1 MLNVV
6 NLAMPFFLLIFLGF
20 VSGRGAKLSRE
31 GLAWMNFF
39 VIYLALPALFFQLLS
54 ETPLEELA
62 TFDFVAATT
71 FSTFAMFVLA
81 YAFARFILRGSIGEA
96 TVQALVGS
104 YSNIGYMGPGVTLAV
119 LGAGAA
125 VPTALILCFDTIL
138 LFILVPMMMS
148 IGGAR
153 NIKFGPLAFEIFK
166 KIITHPFILAVFAGI
181 LAAAIEFKPPV
192 ALDQT
197 ISFLRQ
203 AAAPCAL
210 FAMGVTIALQPSR
223 RTAKELPI
231 LLLIKLVVHPILVF
245 VLLEWIGG
253 FDSLWISTAVLMAA
267 LPPAANV
274 YVLAQ
279 HYSSYVERASTAVL
293 YGTLASVI
301 TLPTL
306 IYLIQ
311 SGILVP

>member
-1 MLNVV
+1 MLNVI
-6 NLAMPFFLLIFLGF
+6 NLALPFFLLIFLGF
-20 VSGRGAKLSRE
+20 VSGRGAKLSRD

-39 VIYLALPALFFQLLS
+39 VVYLALPALFFQLLS

-62 TFDFVAATT
+62 TFDFVAITT
-71 FSTFAMFVLA
+71 FSTFVMFTLA
-81 YAFARFILRGSIGEA
+81 YCFARFLLGAKIGES

-148 IGGAR
+148 IGGSQ
-153 NIKFGPLAFEIFK
+153 NIKIGPLAFEIIK
-166 KIITHPFILAVFAGI
+166 KIITHPFILAVFAGV
-181 LAAAIEFKPPV
+181 LAAAIEFRPPV

-223 RTAKELPI
+223 RTAGELP
-231 LLLIKLVVHPILVF
+231 LLLAIKLIAHPLLVF
-245 VLLEWIGG
+245 LLLKWVGTI
-253 FDSLWISTAVLMAA
+253 DHLWISTALLMAA

-311 SGILVP
+311 SGLLLP

>member
-6 NLAMPFFLLIFLGF
+6 NLALPFFLLIFLGF
-20 VSGRGAKLSRE
+20 VSGKGAKLSRD

-71 FSTFAMFVLA
+71 FSTFAMFTLA
-81 YAFARFILRGSIGEA
+81 FCLAFFILRGDIGKS
-96 TVQALVGS
+96 TVQALIGS

-148 IGGAR
+148 IGGSQ
-153 NIKFGPLAFEIFK
+153 NIKIAPLVFEILK

-181 LAAAIEFKPPV
+181 LAAAIEFKPPI

-223 RTAKELPI
+223 RIAKELPV
-231 LLLIKLVVHPILVF
+231 LLLIKLVVHPVLVYIL
-245 VLLEWIGG
+245 LDWIGG
-253 FDSLWISTAVLMAA
+253 FEPLWVYTAVLMAA

-279 HYSSYVERASTAVL
+279 HYGSYVERASTAVL

-301 TLPTL
+301 TLPAL

-311 SGILVP
+311 SGYLVP

>member
-1 MLNVV
+1 MLNVL
-6 NLAMPFFLLIFLGF
+6 NLALPFFLLIFLGYF
-20 VSGRGAKLSRE
+20 SGLRAKLSKD

-54 ETPLEELA
+54 ETPLEELV
-62 TFDFVAATT
+62 TFDFVAVTT
-71 FSTFAMFVLA
+71 FSTFSVFALSFSIAYWLQGSRIPESTIKALA
-81 YAFARFILRGSIGEA
+81 
-96 TVQALVGS
+96 GS

-148 IGGAR
+148 LGGSKSVR
-153 NIKFGPLAFEIFK
+153 FGPLFFEIFK
-166 KIITHPFILAVFAGI
+166 KIITHPFIIAVFAGI

-210 FAMGVTIALQPSR
+210 FAMGVTIALQPTQ
-223 RTAKELPI
+223 RTAKELPV
-231 LLLIKLVVHPILVF
+231 LLMIKLVVHPVLVF
-245 VLLEWIGG
+245 TLMSWTGG
-253 FDSLWISTAVLMAA
+253 FDGLWVSTAILMAA

-274 YVLAQ
+274 YVLAE
-279 HYSSYVERASTAVL
+279 HYKAYAQRASTTVL
-293 YGTLASVI
+293 YGTMASVV
-301 TLPTL
+301 TLTTL
-306 IYLIQ
+306 IYLIK
-311 SGILVP
+311 SGYVVP